1 MITDDT
7 LREGLQSPGIS
18 FTYLEKMELARLI
31 SSAGVERALVSYP
44 SAHISEYNITKDIL
58 KERLFKETFS
68 LGRTLKEDIDL
79 IYETGSNISLHLPFT
94 DFDLEK
100 ICQTIYYAKSRGREV
115 EIAIVDMAKYDKDRI
130 ISVASKFSECG
141 ADILQIPDTTGRAR
155 PKKVYDIISTLKKNV
170 ESKVEV
176 HCHND
181 LGLAVANTIA
191 AIEAGCD
198 YVDTTIFGIGER
210 NGIADMLTIVDYLNK
225 EGIDNYINIDKLTK
239 VYDYLLELILKK
251 MDYYFFVKN
260 IPIYG
265 RNVKSI
271 TAGTHSTS
279 SKFPSSYISL
289 NVYTG
294 SGIIREILARNGM
307 KIDERKVKIVL
318 NKIKD
323 IAVNE
328 GRTIDPLEV
337 IKFYGEVL

>member
-18 FTYLEKMELARLI
+18 FTYLEKIELARLI

-44 SAHISEYNITKDIL
+44 SAHISEYNVTRDII
-58 KERLFKETFS
+58 KERLFKETFG

-94 DFDLEK
+94 DFDLDK
-100 ICQTIYYAKSRGREV
+100 ICQIIYYAKSKGRVV
-115 EIAIVDMAKYDKDRI
+115 EIAIVDMVKYDKDKI
-130 ISVASKFSECG
+130 ISIARKLSGCG
-141 ADILQIPDTTGRAR
+141 ADILQIPDTTGRAQPR
-155 PKKVYDIISTLKKNV
+155 KVYDIISALKKNI
-170 ESKVEV
+170 ESKIEV

-181 LGLAVANTIA
+181 LGLAVANSIS

-198 YVDTTIFGIGER
+198 YVDTTMLGIGER
-210 NGIADMLTIVDYLNK
+210 NGIADMLTVVDYLNN
-225 EGIDNYINIDKLTK
+225 EGIDNIINIDKLMRA
-239 VYDYLLELILKK
+239 YDYLLELILKK
-251 MDYYFFVKN
+251 MDYSFFARN

-265 RNVKSI
+265 KNVKSI

-279 SKFPSSYISL
+279 PKFPSSYVSL

-294 SGIIREILARNGM
+294 SGIIREILKRNGIN
-307 KIDERKVKIVL
+307 IDERKVKIVL